1 MEKDS
6 RNIYER
12 KINNVIR
19 MKKELK
25 LLYKLQKLREQEC
38 LELEKRIQEAEGSI
52 PRVCQGPKHDDLDFK
67 SYFNTLQ
74 DIKEFSEEQKKSMIS
89 ESGLE
94 ELFND
99 ETGIPSMDNL
109 VYLIFGTKWGKMLN
123 SIKPQIKQ

>member
-1 MEKDS
+1 MEKET

-25 LLYKLQKLREQEC
+25 LLYKLRKLREQEC
-38 LELEKRIQEAEGSI
+38 LELEKRIQEAEEGERFGRKN
-52 PRVCQGPKHDDLDFK
+52 PRVKHDDLDYK

-99 ETGIPSMDNL
+99 ETMIPSMDNL
-109 VYLIFGTKWGKMLN
+109 VYFIFGAKWGEMLN
-123 SIKPQIKQ
+123 SIKP